1 MATVRLEISP
11 TPAHVRTAR
20 LVAAA
25 VARRSG
31 IDEALLDEIRLA
43 VGEACS
49 RAVGLHRIHAPNV
62 LVRLDL
68 TDGPRFTV
76 VVTDAISDE
85 LAPADLTLAAAAV
98 PDPVALVAASSAG
111 TGTAEDA
118 ELAEDSIAA
127 GVGLA
132 LLAGL
137 VDDLVIDHAPRTGHG
152 QVSETGSGTKSG
164 TVRVTSR
171 PGEFSLAA
179 GTSVRMSW
187 PLHGLPRSQR

>member
-25 VARRSG
+25 VARHSG
-31 IDEALLDEIRLA
+31 IDEMLLDEIRLA

-49 RAVGLHRIHAPNV
+49 RAVGLHRMHSPHT
-62 LVRLDL
+62 LVHLEL
-68 TDGPRFTV
+68 TDGPRFSV
-76 VVTDAISDE
+76 VVTDAVPRD
-85 LAPADLTLAAAAV
+85 LAPTELGLAGTM
-98 PDPVALVAASSAG
+98 PDPVALVAASPAG
-111 TGTAEDA
+111 TGSAEDA

-137 VDDLVIDHAPRTGHG
+137 VDDLEVRSTADGR
-152 QVSETGSGTKSG
+152 GT
-164 TVRVTSR
+164 
-171 PGEFSLAA
+171 A
-179 GTSVRMSW
+179 VRMSW
-187 PLHGLPRSQR
+187 PLASPPGPARSGGRTFL